1 MGDNS
6 GSVWSSNAE
15 VYSKL
20 VKSVHA
26 SAYLQW
32 YWMQDVV
39 IAASRKD
46 AKN

>member
-6 GSVWSSNAE
+6 GSVWSSNAK

-20 VKSVHA
+20 VKSMHA
-26 SAYLQW
+26 SPYLQW
-32 YWMQDVV
+32 QRMQD
-39 IAASRKD
+39 IILAANGKE